1 MLYDKIKSL
10 CAEKGLTIAK
20 LERDAGIANGTID
33 GWNAGTPNIRT
44 LKAVADVL
52 QISVDDLISGID
64 FNKDATST
72 GSRTDGTN

>member
-20 LERDAGIANGTID
+20 LEREAGIANGTVD
-33 GWNAGTPNIRT
+33 GWNTGLPNIRT

-52 QISVDDLISGID
+52 CISIDTLIDGMD
-64 FNKDATST
+64 FGKE
-72 GSRTDGTN
+72 GT